1 MDNKKAGL
9 KLLAKSIGDINTIS
23 AYLQDSLI
31 SIKNIKYLQ
40 KSNIFLMMCSRFM
53 WEDSETGLYKK
64 NRRMKSVVKFD
75 KVIKVISKNINQ
87 KKKNKILGLLT
98 IKADIRSEDI
108 YEIQVIFSGD
118 SIITMYAEEISCLLD
133 DVGDYWIVKSQP
145 KHKI

>member
-9 KLLAKSIGDINTIS
+9 KLLAKSIDDINSIS

-53 WEDSETGLYKK
+53 WEDLETGVYKK
-64 NRRMKSVVKFD
+64 NRRIKSVVKFD

-98 IKADIRSEDI
+98 IIK
-108 YEIQVIFSGD
+108 
-118 SIITMYAEEISCLLD
+118 
-133 DVGDYWIVKSQP
+133 
-145 KHKI
+145 

>member
-1 MDNKKAGL
+1 MDNNQSGL
-9 KLLAKSIGDINTIS
+9 KLFAKSIDDINTIS

-31 SIKNIKYLQ
+31 SVKNIKYLK
-40 KSNIFLMMCSRFM
+40 KSNIFLMMCRRFM
-53 WEDSETGLYKK
+53 WEDVEKGTYRK
-64 NRRMKSVVKFD
+64 NKRIKSVVKFD

-87 KKKNKILGLLT
+87 KKNKILGLLT
-98 IKADIRSEDI
+98 VKAVLKSEDI